1 MKRVTLLR
9 PALSAAVLVTAL
21 AAAAGCAGTKG
32 PAATGP
38 SGAAP
43 AVSATRAPA
52 SGLGGGDAQPTT
64 GQPGPTQSSAGQP
77 GPTQSSAGQPGPTQ
91 SSAGKPGKPAGKPSP
106 GPKRPDWRKAVL
118 PCPQDLRVVLQ
129 RVTTADVTKD
139 GVPDTLVTR
148 SCVASTS
155 YYGSTI
161 EVFDGTA
168 APQSPRRIGV
178 LLRDV
183 AGKDKPWATKVVII
197 KGIVTVQ
204 ANGLGPRSDNACPDH
219 RFTYRYQFSK
229 GQFRLIWRDF
239 GKAEKCLPV
248 S

>member
-64 GQPGPTQSSAGQP
+64 GQP

>member
-52 SGLGGGDAQPTT
+52 SGLGGGDAQPTN
-64 GQPGPTQSSAGQP
+64 GQP

>member
-1 MKRVTLLR
+1 MNRVTLLR
-9 PALSAAVLVTAL
+9 PALWAAGLATAL
-21 AAAAGCAGTKG
+21 AAAAGCTGTNG
-32 PAATGP
+32 PAAAGP

-43 AVSATRAPA
+43 TASATRAPA
-52 SGLGGGDAQPTT
+52 SGLGGGDVRPTT
-64 GQPGPTQSSAGQP
+64 SK
-77 GPTQSSAGQPGPTQ
+77 PGPTQ
-91 SSAGKPGKPAGKPSP
+91 SSAGKPGKPSP
-106 GPKRPDWRKAVL
+106 GPKRPDWRKVVL

-155 YYGSTI
+155 YFGSTI

-178 LLRDV
+178 LLKDV

-197 KGIVTVQ
+197 KGIVAVQ

-229 GQFRLIWRDF
+229 GQFKLIWRDF